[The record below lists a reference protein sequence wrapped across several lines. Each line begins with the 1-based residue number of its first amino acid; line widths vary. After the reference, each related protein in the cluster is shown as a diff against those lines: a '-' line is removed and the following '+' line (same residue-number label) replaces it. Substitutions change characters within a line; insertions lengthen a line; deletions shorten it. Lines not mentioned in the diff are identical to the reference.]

1 MGKGARENKAQ
12 LPPQFFYRLIS
23 VQLAPVYP
31 WLYETPWKKK
41 KHEKIRL
48 IKNPRSLIWP
58 RLTLTRLYLFYES
71 PKKKHAKKSASLG
84 YKSGGDYKA
93 LFHIN
98 CVCISF
104 LASILWRLLVI
115 YRCPDLCTLHLN
127 FWVAENITKEVSQCG
142 FKRT

>member
-12 LPPQFFYRLIS
+12 LPPPFFYRLIS

-41 KHEKIRL
+41 KTR
-48 IKNPRSLIWP
+48 KNPLDQKPSFSHLTPVKLDAAVSLLRI
-58 RLTLTRLYLFYES
+58 T
-71 PKKKHAKKSASLG
+71 KKKHAKKSASLG